1 MKETDEGIPL
11 AMSIEKIKSGGMRT
25 TVVDLESGAQLVFE
39 ILEPKER
46 QAFRLLAAAF
56 KGTFI
61 EKLND
66 TLEGMFNGTD

>member
-1 MKETDEGIPL
+1 MEETDGIPL
-11 AMSIEKIKSGGMRT
+11 AMSIEKIKSGGLRT
-25 TVVDLESGAQLVFE
+25 TVVDLASGAQLVFE
-39 ILEPKER
+39 ILEPEER

-56 KGTFI
+56 TGPFI